1 MILSEQHKKIGFLEK
16 NMLIKEIVSKIEP
29 LIKGT
34 ALIFGSYAKG
44 TQKKGSDLDIFIS
57 GTCDKKEIATISK
70 TYGIDVSVKMY
81 PKAIF
86 DKKINQDIL
95 ILEVIDN
102 HIILKGT
109 EELVKMVL
117 KE

>member
-1 MILSEQHKKIGFLEK
+1 
-16 NMLIKEIVSKIEP
+16 MLIKEIVSKIEP

-44 TQKKGSDLDIFIS
+44 TQKKGSDLDIFII
-57 GTCDKKEIATISK
+57 GVCNMKEISSISQ

-86 DKKINQDIL
+86 DKKINHDIL
-95 ILEVIDN
+95 IREVIDN
-102 HIILKGT
+102 HIMIKGT
-109 EELVKMVL
+109 EELVKQVL
-117 KE
+117 RE